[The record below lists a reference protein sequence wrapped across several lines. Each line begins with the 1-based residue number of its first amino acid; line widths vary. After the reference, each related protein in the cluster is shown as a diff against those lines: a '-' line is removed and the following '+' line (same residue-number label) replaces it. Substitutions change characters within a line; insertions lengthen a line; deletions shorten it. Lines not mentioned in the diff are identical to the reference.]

1 MNLSLTASVIGCGVG
16 GRLSLE
22 ALAASPLFRLVAAA
36 DLRPEVRRSLEQDFP
51 GVQSF
56 GSHREMFAQCPT
68 DVVCVST
75 YAPSHE
81 SIVLEALEL
90 PSLRGILV
98 EKPLADTAAAG
109 RRIVDA
115 IKSRNLPMVVPHGL
129 RARATSLEVIA
140 RVIRGE
146 IGELRQIEVQCDKWD
161 LLNAGIHWLDYC
173 LAATGEA
180 SITSV
185 LAACDTSTRTYR
197 DGMQVETVA
206 VTYVENVNGVRM
218 ILQTGDFIRVNTPGK
233 KTVFRLAG
241 THGMIEFWA
250 WDRGYFI
257 LNTEYPAGQ
266 HNCSGRVIG
275 FRSSAAPRKL
285 GDANPIGDTRL
296 SITREFLNRARD
308 LRSSI
313 HVVPAPMPGPTA
325 PRLVCSARSVGLA
338 TGSAVFRFRRWEGRE
353 EVRGEIAARAKGR
366 DGETANGRPEPKNGG
381 ARLRNGRWCFQSYL

>member
-1 MNLSLTASVIGCGVG
+1 MNLSLTASVVGCGVG

-22 ALAASPLFRLVAAA
+22 ALAASPLFRLAAAA

-109 RRIVDA
+109 RRILDA

-129 RARATSLEVIA
+129 RAQATSLEVIA

-161 LLNAGIHWLDYC
+161 LLNAGIHWLDFC

-180 SITSV
+180 SINSV

-241 THGMIEFWA
+241 TRGMIEFWA
-250 WDRGYFI
+250 WERGYFI

-266 HNCSGRVIG
+266 IIVPEELSVFGHRRHLENLATQIQSGKPDYRLPE
-275 FRSSAAPRKL
+275 SSLAAL
-285 GDANPIGDTRL
+285 EICEAA
-296 SITREFLNRARD
+296 FM
-308 LRSSI
+308 SSQHRCQVRI
-313 HVVPAPMPGPTA
+313 PLASFVPPGPSDWQ
-325 PRLVCSARSVGLA
+325 PGQPYS
-338 TGSAVFRFRRWEGRE
+338 GSG
-353 EVRGEIAARAKGR
+353 GGR
-366 DGETANGRPEPKNGG
+366 DGRKLEEP
-381 ARLRNGRWCFQSYL
+381 L

>member
-1 MNLSLTASVIGCGVG
+1 MG

-22 ALAASPLFRLVAAA
+22 ALAASPLFRLAAAA
-36 DLRPEVRRSLEQDFP
+36 DLRPEVRRLLEQDFP

-161 LLNAGIHWLDYC
+161 LLNAGIHWLDFC

-206 VTYVENVNGVRM
+206 VTYAENVNGVRM

-241 THGMIEFWA
+241 TRGMIEFWA
-250 WDRGYFI
+250 WERGYFI

-266 HNCSGRVIG
+266 IIVPEELSVFGHRRHLENLATQIQSGTPDYRLPE
-275 FRSSAAPRKL
+275 SSLTALEICEAAF
-285 GDANPIGDTRL
+285 L
-296 SITREFLNRARD
+296 SSRHRCQVRIPLASF
-308 LRSSI
+308 
-313 HVVPAPMPGPTA
+313 VPPGPSDWQ
-325 PRLVCSARSVGLA
+325 PGQPYS
-338 TGSAVFRFRRWEGRE
+338 GSG
-353 EVRGEIAARAKGR
+353 GGR
-366 DGETANGRPEPKNGG
+366 DGRKLEEP
-381 ARLRNGRWCFQSYL
+381 L